1 MNKTAL
7 ITGAAGGLGQAL
19 AHDLA
24 KLGYRLILTARDEA
38 SLRSIAEKLPAP
50 CETLIADL
58 RNSADLD
65 RLCQRLE
72 DPHRHVDLLIN
83 NAGIGV
89 PGSVSDIASDLMQA
103 HIDVNLVAPMRLS
116 QAAARAMSA
125 RRQGH
130 IYSVVSLAGI
140 FPLKDSAAYAASK
153 FGLRGFN
160 ASLSLE
166 LAEHGVKVGGIYP
179 SAIDTPMLQA
189 DMADPKG
196 SPLSFSGSASALS
209 PEETSAAILK
219 SIQNGALE
227 THLPRSEG
235 LMAGLVMSFPQ
246 YLGPVFRYLEK
257 TGRKKQKAYF
267 AKKEVAS

>member
-1 MNKTAL
+1 MSKTAL

-24 KLGYRLILTARDEA
+24 KLGYGLILTDRDGAALQSVAAAISVE
-38 SLRSIAEKLPAP
+38 
-50 CETLIADL
+50 CEIIIADL
-58 RNSADLD
+58 RNSDDLD
-65 RLCQRLE
+65 RLCMRIE
-72 DPHRHVDLLIN
+72 DPHNSVDLLVN
-83 NAGIGV
+83 NAGIAV
-89 PGSVSDIASDLMQA
+89 PGAVSDISGDLLQA
-103 HIDVNLVAPMRLS
+103 HVDINLVAPMRLS
-116 QAAARAMSA
+116 QAAARSMSA
-125 RRQGH
+125 RGQGH

-140 FPLKDSAAYAASK
+140 FPLKDTASYSASK

-166 LAEHGVKVGGIYP
+166 LAEHGVKVGGVFP

-189 DMADPKG
+189 EMEDPKG
-196 SPLSFSGSASALS
+196 SPLNFSGSASALS

-219 SIQNGALE
+219 SIQNGTLE

-257 TGRKKQKAYF
+257 AGRKKQKAYF
-267 AKKEVAS
+267 AKKDAAS

>member
-1 MNKTAL
+1 MSKTAL

-19 AHDLA
+19 ALDLA
-24 KLGYRLILTARDEA
+24 KLGYALILTDRGESALQ
-38 SLRSIAEKLPAP
+38 SLAETVTTP
-50 CETLIADL
+50 CEIIVADL
-58 RNSADLD
+58 RSPQDLD
-65 RLCQRLE
+65 RLCHRIE
-72 DPHRHVDLLIN
+72 DPANTVELLIN

-89 PGSVSDIASDLMQA
+89 PGSVSDISANLMQA
-103 HIDVNLVAPMRLS
+103 HVDVNLVAPMRLS
-116 QAAARAMSA
+116 QAAARSMSA
-125 RRQGH
+125 RGRGH

-140 FPLKDSAAYAASK
+140 FPLKDTAAYAASK

-166 LAEHGVKVGGIYP
+166 LAEHGVKVGGVYP

-189 DMADPKG
+189 EMADPKG
-196 SPLSFSGSASALS
+196 SPLNFSGSASALS

-219 SIQNGALE
+219 SIQNGSLE

-246 YLGPVFRYLEK
+246 YLEPVFRYLEK

-267 AKKEVAS
+267 AKKDAAS

>member
-1 MNKTAL
+1 MSKTAL

-19 AHDLA
+19 ALDLA
-24 KLGYRLILTARDEA
+24 KLGYALILTDRDDGA
-38 SLRSIAEKLPAP
+38 LQSVAATVSVK
-50 CETLIADL
+50 CEIIVADL
-58 RNSADLD
+58 CSPHDLNH
-65 RLCQRLE
+65 LCMRLE
-72 DPHRHVDLLIN
+72 DPHKSVDLLIN
-83 NAGIGV
+83 NAGIAV
-89 PGSVSDIASDLMQA
+89 PGAVSEISADLLQA
-103 HIDVNLVAPMRLS
+103 HVDVNLVAPMRLS
-116 QAAARAMSA
+116 QAAARSMSA
-125 RRQGH
+125 RGQGH

-140 FPLKDSAAYAASK
+140 FPLKDTAPYAASK

-166 LAEHGVKVGGIYP
+166 LAEYGVKVGGVYP

-189 DMADPKG
+189 EMADPKG
-196 SPLSFSGSASALS
+196 SPLNFSGSATALS
-209 PEETSAAILK
+209 PKETSAAILK
-219 SIQNGALE
+219 SIHKGSLE

-267 AKKEVAS
+267 AKKEAAS